1 MTYNWQQEDWPSF
14 RFDLSTVEEAL
25 FAFVDKAG
33 QVNGMLKGLPDA
45 TRIEVTLQ
53 VMIAEAMKT
62 SEIEGEYLSRQDVVS
77 SMRNQLGLNDP
88 HERVKDNVSKGAA
101 EMMVAAR
108 EGWAEPLSE
117 AMLFSWHRML
127 MKAARGIDK
136 VGAWRTDE
144 TPMQVVSNPYGNRK
158 VHFEAPFS
166 NRVPEEMKAFI
177 DWFNESENTVV
188 HGPVRAAI
196 AHLYFESIHPFEDG
210 NGRIGR
216 AISEKA
222 ISQGLS
228 RPAVLSFSRTIEAK
242 KNRYYDALED
252 AQKSN
257 EISSWIHYF
266 VKMALVAQEDAERQ
280 VEFVL
285 RKTKFFDCF
294 RSDLNDRQ
302 LKVIR
307 RMLDEGPDSFE
318 GGMNA
323 RKYISIAKTSKA
335 TATRDLQ
342 RLVELGVL
350 EPHGGGRSARYRL
363 LV

>member
-33 QVNGMLKGLPDA
+33 QVNGMLKGLPD
-45 TRIEVTLQ
+45 
-53 VMIAEAMKT
+53 
-62 SEIEGEYLSRQDVVS
+62 
-77 SMRNQLGLNDP
+77 
-88 HERVKDNVSKGAA
+88 
-101 EMMVAAR
+101 
-108 EGWAEPLSE
+108 
-117 AMLFSWHRML
+117 
-127 MKAARGIDK
+127 
-136 VGAWRTDE
+136 E
-144 TPMQVVSNPYGNRK
+144 TPIQVVSNPYGNRK
-158 VHFEAPFS
+158 VHFEAPS
-166 NRVPEEMKAFI
+166 SSRVPVEMKAFI

-188 HGPVRAAI
+188 HAPVRAAI

-228 RPAVLSFSRTIEAK
+228 RPAVLSLPRTIEAK

-302 LKVIR
+302 LNVIR